1 MKGLGILKSDWR
13 IWGGGI
19 IGMMEPV
26 GLSGGRELESD
37 DPP

>member
-1 MKGLGILKSDWR
+1 MKGLGILKSDCR
-13 IWGGGI
+13 IWGGRI
-19 IGMMEPV
+19 IGMIEPA